1 MNGPKIYFTILLF
14 GGIGITQTTVSSF
27 VVMLLL
33 CIAAVVLGSNLQKRP
48 SRRQVLVEK
57 GVTMLYDMVESTM
70 GKHNSYWT
78 PYIGALFLSS
88 ICGSFI
94 GMTGIFRSSTADLST
109 TVTWALMTSFIC
121 WGCSIKRNG
130 VGGWLKGFTEP
141 IVVMT
146 PMNLVSEI
154 AQPISMAFRHF
165 GNIAGG
171 SVPDKPCLLGTGD
184 CFCGGA
190 GSARQERHCGNSR
203 SDSRRGAVVQRRQ
216 DEKAGVQDLRH
227 RFAVTGALSLLG
239 LTGVPYLEVGVPG
252 ILSLYFDIFSG
263 GVQALVFSLLTM
275 VYVGNACPPPEK
287 A

>member
-1 MNGPKIYFTILLF
+1 MNGPKIYFTLPLF

-33 CIAAVVLGSNLQKRP
+33 CLAAVVLGSNLQKRP

-165 GNIAGG
+165 GNILSGTVI
-171 SVPDKPCLLGTGD
+171 STLLYWALASLSHVIFGWLPGFLSQIQLFQIGIPAFTG
-184 CFCGGA
+184 
-190 GSARQERHCGNSR
+190 
-203 SDSRRGAVVQRRQ
+203 
-216 DEKAGVQDLRH
+216 
-227 RFAVTGALSLLG
+227 
-239 LTGVPYLEVGVPG
+239 
-252 ILSLYFDIFSG
+252 LYFDWFGGCIQAFIFCT
-263 GVQALVFSLLTM
+263 LTAIFIKRAA
-275 VYVGNACPPPEK
+275 GED
-287 A
+287 